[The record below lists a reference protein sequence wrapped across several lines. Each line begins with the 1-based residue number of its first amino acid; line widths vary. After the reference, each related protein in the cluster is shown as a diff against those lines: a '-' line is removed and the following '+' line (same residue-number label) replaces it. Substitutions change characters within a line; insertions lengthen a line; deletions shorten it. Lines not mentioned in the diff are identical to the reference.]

1 MLNIEPLGGKTL
13 LQADA
18 FKKPNMIDEARME
31 KYLSAVRKERK
42 NLAENVS
49 KDEILELMGI
59 TSDGVPTLAGLMV
72 FSK

>member
-1 MLNIEPLGGKTL
+1 MLNIELSGGKTL

-31 KYLSAVRKERK
+31 TYLSAVRKERK

-49 KDEILELMGI
+49 KD
-59 TSDGVPTLAGLMV
+59 
-72 FSK
+72 